1 VLARCSWR
9 LVAGILVVLGPGAA
23 EARAGRGKAAGKV
36 ARPAGEASPQLVAE
50 LASDKDP
57 TAAAAARR
65 LGELGGAASADALAS
80 ALALGVR
87 PAVAVE
93 ALGALG
99 KIRDPRS
106 LPVVS
111 LAVGNSNVPVRV
123 AAVKTLGRMADA
135 RGVELLLD
143 RLGDQAPPVRAAAA
157 EALAARKET
166 RAEKRLFMLVTRND
180 AGAAGPLGAVMSP
193 DSIPRLAELHGRI
206 DDAVLSS
213 SLGEFIKRPEVP
225 DRLRLDVVRTLAQL
239 DGAASTAA
247 LVEYL
252 ASVPDRDTRPSK
264 EEAQKVLDRRGV
276 K

>member
-1 VLARCSWR
+1 MLVLVTPGSAGAR
-9 LVAGILVVLGPGAA
+9 P
-23 EARAGRGKAAGKV
+23 GRGKAGAKV
-36 ARPAGEASPQLVAE
+36 NAARPAGEANPQLVAD
-50 LASDKDP
+50 LASDKEP
-57 TAAAAARR
+57 TAVAAAKR
-65 LGELGGAASADALAS
+65 LGDLGGASSADALAG
-80 ALALGVR
+80 ALALGLR

-99 KIRDPRS
+99 KIHDPRA
-106 LPVVS
+106 LPVVT

-143 RLGDQAPPVRAAAA
+143 RLGDPAPPVRAAAA
-157 EALAARKET
+157 EALAGRKES

-180 AGAAGPLGAVMSP
+180 AGAAGPLGTVMSP

-206 DDAVLSS
+206 DDAVLSTA
-213 SLGEFIKRPEVP
+213 LGEFIKRSEVP

-239 DGAASTAA
+239 TDAASTAA

-252 ASVPDRDTRPSK
+252 ASVPERDTRPSK